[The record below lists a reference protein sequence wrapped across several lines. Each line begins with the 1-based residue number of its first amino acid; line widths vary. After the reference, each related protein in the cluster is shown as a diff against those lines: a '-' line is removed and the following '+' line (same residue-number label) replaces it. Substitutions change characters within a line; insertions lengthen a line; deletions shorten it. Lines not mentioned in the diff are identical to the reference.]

1 MKMENKNIENENLK
15 IKKIFVYNQ
24 VEWYLI
30 FKSSLNDLNLQLN
43 NLDTMEIFQ
52 TQLNQKNILEFF
64 TNEENTIKL
73 FIKECIKDIDS
84 NKYSLDIKKD
94 KIVLKLSD
102 NINLTFEKQKN
113 EEIINM
119 LIDHIIKMKKEFKE
133 IKEENKIKEREL
145 EENKKKIRE
154 LEEIKMKVS
163 ELEEIKMK
171 VRELEEIKKKVSEL
185 EEIKKKVS
193 ELEEKYEKL
202 QEKDVKNR
210 KNPFQLLEKLDEE
223 SDNNRNNKDDKIN
236 KVIND
241 NNNNNVSDF
250 LSGRKYNESI
260 KINDNN
266 ILTNYNIE
274 NNDLN
279 KNIKTINYNQIDK
292 KNKSEIQKICEI
304 YLNDQK
310 VDFKFEHKFK
320 QTGEYKLKFIFKNL
334 LTDSSYLFYNSHNL
348 QKINLSKFKTDN
360 VCDMRYMFSD
370 CDNLEEINLSNIKTN
385 KVVNM
390 KCMFN
395 NCSSLINLD
404 LSSFT
409 TNEVKNMENMFY
421 NCKSL
426 FSINLSSF
434 NTNNVE
440 TMKKM
445 FGYCENLEELNLS
458 NFTNNNQKIKDISF
472 MFTNCLN
479 LKKINF
485 SNFIT
490 TPQTN
495 VTGIFNNIKEDC
507 NKLLS
512 MQEKNISK

>member
-1 MKMENKNIENENLK
+1 MKKENKNIENENLK

-52 TQLNQKNILEFF
+52 TQLNQKNILEFIN
-64 TNEENTIKL
+64 NEENTIKL

-145 EENKKKIRE
+145 EENKKKIKELEEIKIKENELEEIKMKVRE

-171 VRELEEIKKKVSEL
+171 VRELEEIKKKVREL
-185 EEIKKKVS
+185 EEIKKKVR
-193 ELEEKYEKL
+193 ELEENKKKVRELEENKIKEESEEKYEKL
-202 QEKDVKNR
+202 QEKDVKNKKDSFR
-210 KNPFQLLEKLDEE
+210 LLEKLDEE

-236 KVIND
+236 KDIND

-279 KNIKTINYNQIDK
+279 KNIKTINYNKIEK

-370 CDNLEEINLSNIKTN
+370 C
-385 KVVNM
+385 V
-390 KCMFN
+390 
-395 NCSSLINLD
+395 
-404 LSSFT
+404 
-409 TNEVKNMENMFY
+409 
-421 NCKSL
+421 
-426 FSINLSSF
+426 
-434 NTNNVE
+434 
-440 TMKKM
+440 
-445 FGYCENLEELNLS
+445 
-458 NFTNNNQKIKDISF
+458 Q
-472 MFTNCLN
+472 
-479 LKKINF
+479 
-485 SNFIT
+485 
-490 TPQTN
+490 
-495 VTGIFNNIKEDC
+495 
-507 NKLLS
+507 
-512 MQEKNISK
+512 